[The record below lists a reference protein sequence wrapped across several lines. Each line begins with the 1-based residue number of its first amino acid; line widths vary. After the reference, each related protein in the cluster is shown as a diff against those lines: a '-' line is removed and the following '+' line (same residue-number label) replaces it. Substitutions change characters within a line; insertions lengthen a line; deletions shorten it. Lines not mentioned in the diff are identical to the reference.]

1 MVSDVEEVLRQR
13 LRTVVPISSLTVLG
27 LANNQARS
35 VRCIRQ
41 HFALSEFNESPP
53 FICRRHQSSLFSSLV
68 SCRFQKN
75 VVSQAFQL
83 LQTEDMRDCYNLLRM
98 LNIQIVNFVYNC
110 NIKLNDLQSPRNA
123 EQRSNG
129 FSVLKRK

>member
-1 MVSDVEEVLRQR
+1 MEEVLRQR
-13 LRTVVPISSLTVLG
+13 LRTVVPISSLNVLG
-27 LANNQARS
+27 RANIQAWS

-41 HFALSEFNESPP
+41 HFALSEFEESPL
-53 FICRRHQSSLFSSLV
+53 FICRRHQSSLISSLA

-83 LQTEDMRDCYNLLRM
+83 LQTEDMRDCYNFLRI
-98 LNIQIVNFVYNC
+98 LNIQIVNFVYYC
-110 NIKLNDLQSPRNA
+110 NLKLNDVQSPLNA

>member
-1 MVSDVEEVLRQR
+1 MESDVEEVLRHR

-27 LANNQARS
+27 RANSQARS

-41 HFALSEFNESPP
+41 HFALSEFQESPL
-53 FICRRHQSSLFSSLV
+53 FNCRRHQSSLISSLV

-83 LQTEDMRDCYNLLRM
+83 LQTEDTRDCYNLLRI
-98 LNIQIVNFVYNC
+98 LNIQIVNFVYYC
-110 NIKLNDLQSPRNA
+110 NIKLNDFQSPLNA